1 MLARTIL
8 AIACMPACGDNVLPA
23 RLDAATPDMSGDD
36 TADAGPPSVE
46 LVGSWG
52 GYGTQ
57 PGQFVEPSSV
67 ELDTHGYVYVAGHE
81 DRVQKFTASGDLVL
95 VWGTR
100 GAADGQFNHPHGLA
114 IDRQRGN
121 IIYVGDQENRRVQ
134 AFMPDGTF
142 VRRWEDPQFRHIH
155 DVGIDPST
163 GDIYIGD
170 YEADIIQ
177 KFSSTGTKLAEL
189 GAPGTAGGQF
199 DGVWGI
205 STDSSGNLYVADTF
219 NRRVQKLDSN
229 GSFVAQWTTAGGTP
243 LMKPTGVF
251 VDQNDRVYLCDSVA
265 ETIYVLS
272 TGGELLDR
280 WNLRAVLGTRSEPED
295 IVLDAD
301 GANIYI
307 AEVLAHRVYHLRP
320 AE

>member
-1 MLARTIL
+1 MIERVLVALTC
-8 AIACMPACGDNVLPA
+8 AACGDNGTPA
-23 RLDAATPDMSGDD
+23 LHDALGDSSHPDSRDAAP
-36 TADAGPPSVE
+36 ASVV

-52 GYGTQ
+52 GLGTL

-67 ELDTHGYVYVAGHE
+67 ELDTSGFVYVAGHE
-81 DRVQKFTASGDLVL
+81 DRVQKFTSTGELVL
-95 VWGTR
+95 IWGTP
-100 GAADGQFNHPHGLA
+100 GAGDGQFNHPHGLA
-114 IDRQRGN
+114 IDRTRGN
-121 IIYVGDQENRRVQ
+121 VIYVGDQENRRVQ

-142 VRRWEDPQFRHIH
+142 LKSWEDAQFRHIH

-177 KFSSTGTKLAEL
+177 KFSSTGIELAVI
-189 GAPGTAGGQF
+189 GTSGPGPGQF

-205 STDSSGNLYVADTF
+205 STDSNGGIYIADTF
-219 NRRVQKLDSN
+219 NRRLQKLDAT
-229 GSFVAQWTTAGGTP
+229 GAFVAEWSTAGGVA

-251 VDQNDRVYLCDSVA
+251 VDSNDHVYVCDSLA
-265 ETIYVLS
+265 ETVYVLA
-272 TGGELLDR
+272 TDGALLDR
-280 WNLRAVLGTRSEPED
+280 WYLRDILGVRSEPED
-295 IVLDAD
+295 IVLDAS

-307 AEVLAHRVYHLRP
+307 AEVFGHRVYHLRP